1 LYRRDLRVEV
11 GLEIEIEA
19 GAERAYFDSGGI
31 ESCPLGLHFC
41 QPFQPC
47 LLIGL
52 QVVGHCRLEAWGPEV
67 QAVVQS
73 L

>member
-1 LYRRDLRVEV
+1 MDLRVEV
-11 GLEIEIEA
+11 ERERESGVEVEMEVEIEA

-31 ESCPLGLHFC
+31 EPYPLGLHFY

-52 QVVGHCRLEAWGPEV
+52 QVVEHCRL
-67 QAVVQS
+67 
-73 L
+73 